1 MQLPEPARLFGNRRP
16 VAPRAFHAAYGRGK
30 PGREVKRPLN
40 SLRTILTALGGIEI
54 AHQKRGEERVARPHG
69 VLHVRYRFSQLAVI
83 TLAVVSNAAL
93 GARRSRHKTR
103 TQALHP
109 CQTFANHSRH
119 PPH

>member
-54 AHQKRGEERVARPHG
+54 AHQNE
-69 VLHVRYRFSQLAVI
+69 VRNESPAPMVSFMSVTGLA
-83 TLAVVSNAAL
+83 SW
-93 GARRSRHKTR
+93 R
-103 TQALHP
+103 
-109 CQTFANHSRH
+109 
-119 PPH
+119 

>member
-54 AHQKRGEERVARPHG
+54 AHQKRGEERVARPHC
-69 VLHVRYRFSQLAVI
+69 VLHVCHRLGMLPIV
-83 TLAVVSNAAL
+83 TLAIIGNAAK
-93 GARRSRHKTR
+93 SNKIVFIVNKYI
-103 TQALHP
+103 
-109 CQTFANHSRH
+109 C
-119 PPH
+119 